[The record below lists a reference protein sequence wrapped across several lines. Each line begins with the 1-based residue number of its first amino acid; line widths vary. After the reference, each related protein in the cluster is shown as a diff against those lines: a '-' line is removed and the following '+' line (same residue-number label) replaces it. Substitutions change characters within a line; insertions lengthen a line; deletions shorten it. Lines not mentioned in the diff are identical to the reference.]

1 LVPSLPATLAPPP
14 TAAPLNIKPST
25 VAESEKRIAEFL
37 KTRGITSSEN
47 GIKTGKDK
55 SLPIAYQDMIYDL
68 THNID
73 KKNAN
78 LTEGQTIKTL
88 SLLKSIHMPASHIRN
103 KNLRNQHNPAAK
115 SIIPLPIRFLLQTLT
130 TPRRGRP
137 HSYLQSV

>member
-1 LVPSLPATLAPPP
+1 MVPSLPATLAPPP

-68 THNID
+68 TQI
-73 KKNAN
+73 
-78 LTEGQTIKTL
+78 
-88 SLLKSIHMPASHIRN
+88 
-103 KNLRNQHNPAAK
+103 
-115 SIIPLPIRFLLQTLT
+115 
-130 TPRRGRP
+130 
-137 HSYLQSV
+137 